1 MFKGSG
7 GLPLSSKCL
16 SLTSMAPTIGLTP
29 TQMAPPIMTATIHLP
44 ELLLLPELF
53 WLAELLPEL
62 LLVFS
67 FSESLTVLSPELPKF
82 TVISQGNT
90 PVQYH

>member
-1 MFKGSG
+1 
-7 GLPLSSKCL
+7 
-16 SLTSMAPTIGLTP
+16 MAPTIGLTP

-53 WLAELLPEL
+53 WLAELL
-62 LLVFS
+62 LVFS